1 MRNAFF
7 KQAAVLALAAAMV
20 VGTTSTA
27 LAGEWKRHKYYG
39 WWYEESDGS
48 YPTNQWKWLDK
59 DGDGALECYYFKE
72 DGYIAT
78 EQGENMPGINVTPDG
93 YTVNY
98 DGQWVVNGLVQMQGT
113 PTKLPQGLL

>member
-39 WWYEESDGS
+39 WWNPSAHG
-48 YPTNQWKWLDK
+48 PPANNN
-59 DGDGALECYYFKE
+59 A
-72 DGYIAT
+72 
-78 EQGENMPGINVTPDG
+78 
-93 YTVNY
+93 
-98 DGQWVVNGLVQMQGT
+98 
-113 PTKLPQGLL
+113 

>member
-39 WWYEESDGS
+39 GMKRAMEVIRRISGS
-48 YPTNQWKWLDK
+48 GWIKMVMAHW
-59 DGDGALECYYFKE
+59 
-72 DGYIAT
+72 
-78 EQGENMPGINVTPDG
+78 NVIISRK
-93 YTVNY
+93 
-98 DGQWVVNGLVQMQGT
+98 MAI
-113 PTKLPQGLL
+113 

>member
-39 WWYEESDGS
+39 WIKMVMAHW
-48 YPTNQWKWLDK
+48 
-59 DGDGALECYYFKE
+59 
-72 DGYIAT
+72 
-78 EQGENMPGINVTPDG
+78 NVIISRK
-93 YTVNY
+93 
-98 DGQWVVNGLVQMQGT
+98 MAI
-113 PTKLPQGLL
+113 

>member
-59 DGDGALECYYFKE
+59 MVMAHW
-72 DGYIAT
+72 
-78 EQGENMPGINVTPDG
+78 NVIISRK
-93 YTVNY
+93 
-98 DGQWVVNGLVQMQGT
+98 MAI
-113 PTKLPQGLL
+113 